1 MIKQESFKNELPT
14 LYLVATPIGNLEEM
28 TPRAISVLREVDIV
42 AAEDTRHAGIL
53 MSHFGIKTKMISHHA
68 HNEKESAKGI
78 LELFKSHNKIA
89 LISDAGYPLISDPG
103 QTLVKDV
110 IAEGYNVVP
119 ISGSSAFLNALVA
132 SGLVTQK
139 FAFMGFLEAKETALR
154 KQLEQDKAI
163 PLTLVY
169 YLSVHKLEKSLE
181 IMYNVLGNRQ
191 IVLARELTKLHEEF
205 IRGSVSEVIEN
216 LGTLKG
222 EFVLVVDQDREEK
235 EVNFPDLVEEVRK
248 ECDAGVSVSRAISV
262 VAKRHNVPKNAL
274 YAFYHEE
281 AI

>member
-1 MIKQESFKNELPT
+1 MIKQESFKNDLPT

-28 TPRAISVLREVDIV
+28 TPRAISVLKEVDIV

-53 MSHFGIKTKMISHHA
+53 LSHFGIKTKMISHHA

-78 LELFKSHNKIA
+78 IELFKTNDKIA
-89 LISDAGYPLISDPG
+89 LVSDAGYPLISDPG

-110 IAEGYNVVP
+110 IAAGFNVVP
-119 ISGSSAFLNALVA
+119 VSGSSAFLNALVA

-139 FAFMGFLEAKETALR
+139 FAFMGFLEAKENALK
-154 KQLEQDKAI
+154 KQLEKDKDI
-163 PLTLVY
+163 PLTLIY

-181 IMYNVLGNRQ
+181 IVYNVLGNRQ
-191 IVLARELTKLHEEF
+191 IALARELTKLHEEF
-205 IRGSVSEVIEN
+205 IRGSISEVIEN

-222 EFVLVVDQDREEK
+222 EFVLVIDQNREKDEID
-235 EVNFPDLVEEVRK
+235 FSQLVEEIHV
-248 ECDAGVSVSRAISV
+248 ECESGVSVSRAITL